1 MIFQRSDGKALTTTV
16 DDMTS
21 TRPYLLRAFYE
32 WISDNEMTPYILV
45 DAEAADVGVPQQYVV
60 DGQIVLNVGTSAVK
74 ELNTDDERLRF
85 NARFGGMP
93 FEVMVPIR
101 SIKAIYAKENGKG
114 MVFSDDDMSPLSPE
128 PTNAAPKDSKKPHLR
143 LIK

>member
-1 MIFQRSDGKALTTTV
+1 MIFKGSDSKALTTTV

-45 DAEAADVGVPQQYVV
+45 DAEASDVGVPHQHVV
-60 DGQIVLNVGTSAVK
+60 DGQIVLNVGASAVK
-74 ELNTDDERLRF
+74 DLNTDNERLRF
-85 NARFGGMP
+85 NARFGGAP
-93 FEVMVPIR
+93 FEIIIPIC

-114 MVFSDDDMSPLSPE
+114 MVFSDDDISPLSPD
-128 PTNAAPKDSKKPHLR
+128 PTDDGPKDSKKPHLK

>member
-1 MIFQRSDGKALTTTV
+1 
-16 DDMTS
+16 MTS

-45 DAEAADVGVPQQYVV
+45 DAEAADIGVPQQYVV

-85 NARFGGMP
+85 NARFGGTP
-93 FEVMVPIR
+93 FEVIVPIR

-128 PTNAAPKDSKKPHLR
+128 PTSKAPKDSKKPHLR